1 MQCSRSQKINVYV
14 LITSIAF
21 LMGIGIDLYVPSLP
35 DITRYFHTDTSLVQ
49 FTVSLY
55 ILGYGIGQLIFGIL
69 CDTIGRRKILISS
82 AICYTLVALLSALS
96 PNIYVLI
103 TLRLLQ
109 GICIA
114 GMGIVVR
121 TLASDMFS
129 GIELAK
135 AYAYLSASW
144 ALGPVLGPYIGS
156 YLQHFFNWQ
165 ANFFFFALYGL
176 AILIYA
182 GFRLPE
188 TKHKLLPLKL
198 KEIRHSFK
206 TIITCRPFLFS
217 MILPGLAYAI
227 LVIFNIVGPFLIQI
241 RLHYSVIF
249 YGHLALFLG
258 LGYLIGNIMN
268 RFLLHYFEPL
278 QIVLAAVLLSILDV
292 VIMLILGLTL
302 PINIYIIVIPTFI
315 IFIFA
320 ALILPTMAAISLGSF
335 SDRAGIA
342 NAVYGISSAGAI
354 FVMTSLATI
363 FKTSS
368 QIPMTL
374 MYLGLTILC
383 LIFFIF
389 YKFAS
394 RKQ

>member
-14 LITSIAF
+14 LITAIAF

-35 DITRYFHTDTSLVQ
+35 DITQYFHTHSSLVQ

-55 ILGYGIGQLIFGIL
+55 MLGYGIGQFIFGIL

-82 AICYTLVALLSALS
+82 AICYTLVALLSAFS

-103 TLRLLQ
+103 ILRLFQ

-121 TLASDMFS
+121 TLASDCFS
-129 GIELAK
+129 GVELAK

-156 YLQHFFNWQ
+156 YLQHYFNWQ
-165 ANFFFFALYGL
+165 ANFYFFAIYGL
-176 AILIYA
+176 AVLIYA
-182 GFRLPE
+182 GIRLPE
-188 TKHKLLPLKL
+188 SKKALLPLKV
-198 KEIRHSFK
+198 KEIKHSFK
-206 TIITCRPFLFS
+206 IIITSWPFVFS

-227 LVIFNIVGPFLIQI
+227 LVIFNIIGPFLIQI

-292 VIMLILGLTL
+292 VIMLILGLVL
-302 PINIYIIVIPTFI
+302 SINIYIIVIPTFI
-315 IFIFA
+315 IFALA
-320 ALILPTMAAISLGSF
+320 ALILPTMAATSLGLF

-342 NAVYGISSAGAI
+342 NAVYGITSAGAI
-354 FVMTSLATI
+354 FIMTSLATML
-363 FKTSS
+363 KTTS

-374 MYLGLTILC
+374 MYLGLTILY
-383 LIFFIF
+383 LVFFIS
-389 YKFAS
+389 YKIS
-394 RKQ
+394 TKKQ